1 MKSVLYRNRYWL
13 IALAAAL
20 VFFGIWEL
28 VAHIIGISAILPTF
42 TSTVAALGGL
52 LATGTFYAAVAASLL
67 RTVAGFVVAFVLGVV
82 LGITAGKYK
91 ALASVM
97 RPINAFMRTVPVA
110 AITLVLAIWVGSN
123 VLPSVI
129 GILLVF
135 PVIYEQAR
143 SATENIPRELEEVM
157 EESGASFP
165 YRFRTVYLPMILPQL
180 LSGISATF
188 GMNLKAV
195 ITAETLAYSLHSIG
209 IQIYYAKANFVFE
222 APTLFAWVVAAVIL
236 AVVMEIAIK
245 TLVRFL
251 TRKASSSVSG

>member
-1 MKSVLYRNRYWL
+1 MRSVLYRNRYWL
-13 IALAAAL
+13 IAIAAAL

-67 RTVAGFVVAFVLGVV
+67 RTVAGFVVAFI

-91 ALASVM
+91 TLAAVM
-97 RPINAFMRTVPVA
+97 KPINAFMRTVPVA

-129 GILLVF
+129 GVLLVF

>member
-1 MKSVLYRNRYWL
+1 MRSVLYRNRYWL
-13 IALAAAL
+13 IAIAAAL

-67 RTVAGFVVAFVLGVV
+67 RTVAGFVVAFILGTA
-82 LGITAGKYK
+82 LTAGKYK
-91 ALASVM
+91 TLAAVM
-97 RPINAFMRTVPVA
+97 KPINAFMRTVPVA

-129 GILLVF
+129 GVLLVF